1 MSPRMMVWS
10 VLIVVAAGIVL
21 HTSQLT
27 NREER
32 QLARIESQIAEEKLR
47 TRVLEAEWTMLT
59 KPERLETLSRRYIET
74 LAPMIETPSLTLAD
88 LPERLQTGAEDL
100 PMLAE
105 AAPEPKAQPIAA
117 KVAEARIV
125 INHTGGAEN
134 AGVIKAAARVQASM
148 AKPVALEEEDPISQL
163 IADDGDSDLAAAGLT
178 TASMTGRPA
187 QAGAGVLWANVGG
200 DE

>member
-105 AAPEPKAQPIAA
+105 AAPEPKAQPVAA

-134 AGVIKAAARVQASM
+134 AGVIKASARAQASM

>member
-1 MSPRMMVWS
+1 MMVWS
-10 VLIVVAAGIVL
+10 VLIVVSASIVL

-27 NREER
+27 NNEER
-32 QLARIESQIAEEKLR
+32 QLARIEEQIAEEKLR

-74 LAPMIETPSLTLAD
+74 LAPMIEIPTLTLAD

-100 PMLAE
+100 PMLADAE
-105 AAPEPKAQPIAA
+105 QKAQPNAQPVAA

-125 INHTGGAEN
+125 IKPTGGAESS
-134 AGVIKAAARVQASM
+134 GYIRAAARTQAAM
-148 AKPVALEEEDPISQL
+148 AKPVVLEEEDPISQL
-163 IADDGDSDLAAAGLT
+163 IADEGDSDLAAAGLT

-187 QAGAGVLWANVGG
+187 QAGAGVLWANMGG

>member
-32 QLARIESQIAEEKLR
+32 QLARIENQIAEEKLR

-105 AAPEPKAQPIAA
+105 AAAPRTQPVAA

-125 INHTGGAEN
+125 INHTGGAEH
-134 AGVIKAAARVQASM
+134 AGVIKAAARAQASM
-148 AKPVALEEEDPISQL
+148 AKPVVLEEEDPISQL
-163 IADDGDSDLAAAGLT
+163 IADEGESDLAAAGLT